1 MFKDYRPEFYFIGTF
16 DFHDTINQ
24 FVTDK
29 QIDMVI
35 TIPRSRSFIENLFKS
50 SNTKKLVFES
60 SVPVLAAHQ

>member
-1 MFKDYRPEFYFIGTF
+1 
-16 DFHDTINQ
+16 
-24 FVTDK
+24 
-29 QIDMVI
+29 VI